1 MHSLA
6 MGLPAA
12 HPAVPP
18 ARLCPP
24 TAVRSSRSLIP
35 PARLRLPPQ
44 EGRPEA
50 KPAGPVHSYL
60 VRPTYHLTPRSFA
73 GVSKYPRFL
82 ATAEGELVTHRRDK
96 RDKAASLRQID
107 PVMKVELRTVGAG
120 DDDQIR

>member
-1 MHSLA
+1 MAFPLLIPPSR
-6 MGLPAA
+6 LPASA
-12 HPAVPP
+12 HRLPFGAPA
-18 ARLCPP
+18 
-24 TAVRSSRSLIP
+24 RSSRQP
-35 PARLRLPPQ
+35 TCACPPQ
-44 EGRPEA
+44 EG
-50 KPAGPVHSYL
+50 PAGGEAGRTPGHSYL

-82 ATAEGELVTHRRDK
+82 ATAEGELATHWRDK